1 MNKFI
6 VRIGVLSLFALL
18 ETNAVHAQSQEA
30 EKVGLYITQ
39 EMSFLNM
46 TTTQAEQVYQINL
59 QAANAVE
66 NLRQNSNVQQI
77 GTAENIE
84 GFTDILKQRNLAVQE
99 ILSPVQFQL
108 FKENKIIRAATF
120 RTIVMTKMLD
130 LTQDQLDPI
139 FEINQT
145 VVKNVRED
153 LDIYFSADNN
163 RGKRNAKRK
172 LHKALKKTDKAFD
185 NVLSPQQTTIYHEN
199 VDLLRNVL
207 REEYG
212 TKDSF

>member
-18 ETNAVHAQSQEA
+18 EINVVHAQSHEA
-30 EKVGLYITQ
+30 EKVALYITQ

-66 NLRQNSNVQQI
+66 NLSQNSNAQQI
-77 GTAENIE
+77 GTVENIE
-84 GFTDILKQRNLAVQE
+84 GFTEILKQRNLAVQE

-120 RTIVMTKMLD
+120 RTIVMAKMLD

-139 FEINQT
+139 FEINQA
-145 VVKNVRED
+145 VVKNVRKD
-153 LDIYFSADNN
+153 LDTYFSADNN
-163 RGKRNAKRK
+163 WGKKNAQRK
-172 LHKALKKTDKAFD
+172 LNRALKKTDKAFEK
-185 NVLSPQQTTIYHEN
+185 VLNPQQTTIYHEN

>member
-18 ETNAVHAQSQEA
+18 EVNAAHAQSQEA

-46 TTTQAEQVYQINL
+46 TATQAEQVYQINL

-66 NLRQNSNVQQI
+66 NLRQNSNA
-77 GTAENIE
+77 AENME
-84 GFTDILKQRNLAVQE
+84 SFTDILKHRNLAVQE

-120 RTIVMTKMLD
+120 RTIVMAKMLD
-130 LTQDQLDPI
+130 LSQDQLDPI

-145 VVKNVRED
+145 VVKNVRKD
-153 LDIYFSADNN
+153 LDLYFSTDNN
-163 RGKRNAKRK
+163 RGKKNAQRK
-172 LHKALKKTDKAFD
+172 LHKALKKTDKAFEK
-185 NVLSPQQTTIYHEN
+185 VLSPQQTAIYHEN

>member
-18 ETNAVHAQSQEA
+18 EVNAAHAQSQEA

-66 NLRQNSNVQQI
+66 NLRQNSNA
-77 GTAENIE
+77 AENME
-84 GFTDILKQRNLAVQE
+84 SFTDILKQRNLAVQE

-120 RTIVMTKMLD
+120 RTIVMAKMLD
-130 LTQDQLDPI
+130 LAQDQLDPI

-145 VVKNVRED
+145 VVKNVRKD
-153 LDIYFSADNN
+153 LDLYFSTDNN
-163 RGKRNAKRK
+163 RGKKNAQRR
-172 LHKALKKTDKAFD
+172 LHKALKKTDKAFEK
-185 NVLSPQQTTIYHEN
+185 VLSPQQTAIYHEN

>member
-6 VRIGVLSLFALL
+6 LRISVLSLFVLL

-66 NLRQNSNVQQI
+66 NLRQNSIAQHT
-77 GTAENIE
+77 GAAENIE
-84 GFTDILKQRNLAVQE
+84 DFTDILKQRNLAVQE

-120 RTIVMTKMLD
+120 RTIVMAKMLD

-139 FEINQT
+139 FDINQT
-145 VVKNVRED
+145 VVKTVRED
-153 LDIYFSADNN
+153 LDIYFSANN
-163 RGKRNAKRK
+163 KRGKKNARRR
-172 LHKALKKTDKAFD
+172 LYKALKKTDKAFD
-185 NVLSPQQTTIYHEN
+185 KVLSPQQTTIYHEN
-199 VDLLRNVL
+199 VDHMRNVL

>member
-18 ETNAVHAQSQEA
+18 EVNAAHAQSQEA

-46 TTTQAEQVYQINL
+46 TATQAEQVYQINL

-66 NLRQNSNVQQI
+66 NLRQNSNA
-77 GTAENIE
+77 AENME
-84 GFTDILKQRNLAVQE
+84 SFTDILKHRNLAVQE

-120 RTIVMTKMLD
+120 RTIVMAKMLD
-130 LTQDQLDPI
+130 LSQDQLDPI

-145 VVKNVRED
+145 VVKNVRKD
-153 LDIYFSADNN
+153 LDSYFSTDNN
-163 RGKRNAKRK
+163 RGKKNAQRK
-172 LHKALKKTDKAFD
+172 LHKALKKTDKAFVK
-185 NVLSPQQTTIYHEN
+185 VLSPQQTAIYHEN

>member
-18 ETNAVHAQSQEA
+18 EINAAHAQSQEA

-66 NLRQNSNVQQI
+66 DLRQNSNAQQI
-77 GTAENIE
+77 GAAENIE
-84 GFTDILKQRNLAVQE
+84 GFTGILKQRNLAVQE

-120 RTIVMTKMLD
+120 RTIVMAKMLD

-139 FEINQT
+139 FDINQT

-153 LDIYFSADNN
+153 LDTYFSADNN
-163 RGKRNAKRK
+163 SGKKNAQRR

-185 NVLSPQQTTIYHEN
+185 KALSPQQTTIYNEN